1 MSLASR
7 QITIFCMLTGIS
19 KIPLNYFLEWIKQDS
34 TPTIS
39 ILHTLSGC
47 LFLSKQYSNTLQ
59 QWKQKLV
66 GLANMV
72 RVFVLFW
79 LWSFLT
85 QIIYSGY
92 LLSSATINFL
102 WLLKEWNDRLKSIS
116 IWNST
121 LSIYMTYAHKCRYI
135 LFFPL
140 LREAKSMTV
149 FFRNNFTSTSKF
161 IFLMQE

>member
-1 MSLASR
+1 MSLASQ

-39 ILHTLSGC
+39 ILHTMSGC

-66 GLANMV
+66 GLANMA

-85 QIIYSGY
+85 HIIYSGY
-92 LLSSATINFL
+92 LLSSATINFK
-102 WLLKEWNDRLKSIS
+102 LLKEWNDRLKSIS
-116 IWNST
+116 TWNST
-121 LSIYMTYAHKCRYI
+121 LSIYMTYAHKYRYI

-149 FFRNNFTSTSKF
+149 SFCNNFTSTSKL